1 MGWDG
6 IRHVPA
12 SSSLLMAFK
21 GKGWGYGSS
30 GIWGT
35 CILFCK
41 YLQSSGSSASPLA
54 YIFTQ
59 IVMFVILT
67 ISKLKT
73 WKKRRTFKRVKHV
86 FTVLSRKTGG
96 KLKLVPRQR
105 QYSTSYTE
113 EKQALQATMLSKQHA
128 IQTKT
133 ALVAVPDR
141 YSVVIFHPSNS
152 PPKVKSKKSKNKKRK
167 TPGGKNRQK
176 QHLILHPSSS
186 GFPIRQKHPVCV
198 FVS

>member
-1 MGWDG
+1 
-6 IRHVPA
+6 
-12 SSSLLMAFK
+12 MAFK

-35 CILFCK
+35 SILFCK

-86 FTVLSRKTGG
+86 FTVLSRKMGG

-152 PPKVKSKKSKNKKRK
+152 PLKVKSKKK
-167 TPGGKNRQK
+167 
-176 QHLILHPSSS
+176 
-186 GFPIRQKHPVCV
+186 
-198 FVS
+198 

>member
-1 MGWDG
+1 
-6 IRHVPA
+6 
-12 SSSLLMAFK
+12 MAFK

-35 CILFCK
+35 CILVCK

-113 EKQALQATMLSKQHA
+113 KQALQATLLLLKQ
-128 IQTKT
+128 QCCPSNTRFKPKT

-141 YSVVIFHPSNS
+141 YSVVMFHPSNS
-152 PPKVKSKKSKNKKRK
+152 PPKVQSKKVVKTRRRK
-167 TPGGKNRQK
+167 LQKENRQK
-176 QHLILHPSSS
+176 RHLILHLSSS
-186 GFPIRQKHPVCV
+186 GFPIRQNILCV